1 MNVLSSIVFS
11 FFPPRILRFLYP
23 YMEVQGF
30 DKVHHKTSNG
40 LFYPGFP
47 HMEKEG

>member
-1 MNVLSSIVFS
+1 MNVFSNVISS
-11 FFPPRILRFLYP
+11 FFPPRILRSLYP
-23 YMEVQGF
+23 YMEAQGF
-30 DKVHHKTSNG
+30 DKVHHSSDG